1 MPGPEF
7 KFGPGFFE
15 LSISAVLP
23 ACRLVLVELQTKF
36 QLLNRLIGGLDGF
49 HAVATEVMG
58 SLFHVRF
65 RPAQGFERFAD
76 FWMLFPWS
84 RRGRGRRAGCRGWPK
99 ISLVP
104 RRPRPGNIGK
114 THRRTPANPQSPMP
128 SSH

>member
-49 HAVATEVMG
+49 HAVATEVMRG
-58 SLFHVRF
+58 VFHVCF
-65 RPAQGFERFAD
+65 RAAQGFERFAD
-76 FWMLFPWS
+76 FRMLF
-84 RRGRGRRAGCRGWPK
+84 RRSGGHSAVPAPFRRSSLFPGCRRPPYKPK
-99 ISLVP
+99 NNHKP
-104 RRPRPGNIGK
+104 RSIQP
-114 THRRTPANPQSPMP
+114 TYDH
-128 SSH
+128 

>member
-36 QLLNRLIGGLDGF
+36 ELLNRLIGALDGF

-58 SLFHVRF
+58 GVFHVRF
-65 RPAQGFERFAD
+65 RPAQGFERLAD
-76 FWMLFPWS
+76 FWMLFRWS
-84 RRGRGRRAGCRGWPK
+84 RRGRGRRAGCRCCRK
-99 ISLVP
+99 ISLV
-104 RRPRPGNIGK
+104 RRGRRRGNERK
-114 THRRTPANPQSPMP
+114 RKDETR
-128 SSH
+128 